1 MDSRKIVRG
10 IRQARTAAT
19 DKGVPLTLE
28 RVAACADLDCA
39 KLREFAAM
47 ETRPAG
53 CSAAAWEAIRAA
65 VFDCR
70 AELVEHVLT
79 PKVSATGGVFLL
91 KHDFGYA
98 DKAAENY
105 PEVVFSG
112 EEQLEE

>member
-1 MDSRKIVRG
+1 MDNRKVLRG
-10 IRQARTAAT
+10 IKQARTAAT

-39 KLREFAAM
+39 KLCELAAM
-47 ETRPAG
+47 ETLPAG
-53 CSAAAWEAIRAA
+53 CSAAAWEAIRAV

-70 AELVEHVLT
+70 AELAEHVLT

-91 KHDFGYA
+91 KHNFGYA
-98 DKAAENY
+98 DKATEAF
-105 PEVVFSG
+105 PEVVFTG